1 MSALS
6 IKIGRSCQINF
17 HEAAKPIAKTFHVN
31 YLLDM
36 LKKIFQYPVLA
47 ACRFWRPVF
56 LVLPVFCL
64 MAGDAFCAEKSRPL
78 RKNAPEPIVVQSRGL
93 KKAAPKGV
101 YNMRE
106 AVMQAL
112 SHNPSLAAEE
122 AQSRSSEE
130 TRKSRRG
137 AFGPKLGMSYTATK
151 QERKTEPSSS
161 RPPELGTYSWSIE
174 ISQPVFQGFQLLASY
189 QRAALQA
196 DSDQASLLNSELTM
210 TTNVQS
216 ELRITRAFYEVGL
229 RPKLDVLQAEVDV
242 STAESTL
249 IQAENVRDTAQARLN
264 TLLGFS
270 AAAKIDYVGRLAH
283 VPFNRTLE
291 QCLETA
297 YRQRPDLYMAA
308 KSVEIAEK
316 DQKVAQSDYYPQV
329 EAYYNINQQ
338 GNTPDLQRKGN
349 YSSRS
354 STWEVGAR
362 ATWNVFQWGTTYYAD
377 KSAGWLVTRMRHEEE
392 KLKLD
397 VGYDIKSRL
406 LSLREAEKRI
416 TVAEKGVREAREAY
430 EAALARYQ
438 EQVGTNF
445 DVLDASS
452 NLTRAQSSLTGSRAD
467 YLTALSQLY
476 TAMGEFRPDL
486 LLR

>member
-1 MSALS
+1 MNRPHFVPAAGWL
-6 IKIGRSCQINF
+6 RSG
-17 HEAAKPIAKTFHVN
+17 
-31 YLLDM
+31 
-36 LKKIFQYPVLA
+36 LA
-47 ACRFWRPVF
+47 AC
-56 LVLPVFCL
+56 LVLVLVF
-64 MAGDAFCAEKSRPL
+64 AGTASGAEKSKPL
-78 RKNAPEPIVVQSRGL
+78 RKNAPSPIMVETRGL
-93 KKAAPKGV
+93 KKAAQKGV

-112 SHNPSLAAEE
+112 AHNPSLAAEE

-137 AFGPKLGMSYTATK
+137 AFGPKLGMTYTATK
-151 QERKTEPSSS
+151 QERKTEPSTS
-161 RPPELGTYSWSIE
+161 RPPEFGTYSWAIE
-174 ISQPVFQGFQLLASY
+174 ISQPVFRGFELLASY

-196 DSDQASLLNSELTM
+196 DSDQASLLNAELAMTSEVQAEFLSYLRAEE
-210 TTNVQS
+210 NVKS
-216 ELRITRAFYEVGL
+216 ENEALERLREQLRITRAFYDVGL

-242 STAESTL
+242 STAESNL
-249 IQAENVRDTAQARLN
+249 IQAENLRDTAQARLN

-270 AAAKIDYVGRLAH
+270 AASRIDYVGRLEH

-291 QCLETA
+291 QCLEAA

-316 DQKVAQSDYYPQV
+316 DQKIAQSDYYPQV

-338 GNTPDLQRKGN
+338 GNSPDLQRKGN
-349 YSSRS
+349 YGSRS
-354 STWEVGAR
+354 STWEAGAR

-377 KSAGWLVTRMRHEEE
+377 KSAGWLVTRMRHERE

-452 NLTRAQSSLTGSRAD
+452 NLTAAQSSLTGARAD
-467 YLTALSQLY
+467 YLAALSQLY
-476 TAMGEFRPDL
+476 TAMGEFHPDL
-486 LLR
+486 LPR

>member
-1 MSALS
+1 
-6 IKIGRSCQINF
+6 
-17 HEAAKPIAKTFHVN
+17 
-31 YLLDM
+31 
-36 LKKIFQYPVLA
+36 
-47 ACRFWRPVF
+47 
-56 LVLPVFCL
+56 
-64 MAGDAFCAEKSRPL
+64 
-78 RKNAPEPIVVQSRGL
+78 
-93 KKAAPKGV
+93 
-101 YNMRE
+101 
-106 AVMQAL
+106 
-112 SHNPSLAAEE
+112 
-122 AQSRSSEE
+122 
-130 TRKSRRG
+130 
-137 AFGPKLGMSYTATK
+137 
-151 QERKTEPSSS
+151 
-161 RPPELGTYSWSIE
+161 
-174 ISQPVFQGFQLLASY
+174 
-189 QRAALQA
+189 
-196 DSDQASLLNSELTM
+196 M

-216 ELRITRAFYEVGL
+216 EFLSYLRAEENVKSENEALERLREQLRITRAFYEVGL